1 MKKRAWLILAA
12 FGFALLIA
20 VMLYVSLAPAIT
32 KETFTF
38 EYGQKISLSSEDL
51 FPDSKIIPDQID
63 LDLSALKLEEEKK
76 YPQIGTYTIPVT
88 YHVWLWHQTE
98 EIKVKIQDTT
108 KPVFTKKTDEITLEE
123 GEDDVNFS
131 VYFKAED
138 LSKVSLV
145 YVTDE
150 VDYDTPGTYSA
161 MVRAVDASGNISEQ
175 SFQIIV
181 EEKEEPVSLI
191 TEEAQAVSDDSSL
204 SSIIN
209 SYSGTIGIYYK
220 NLKSGESYIYN
231 DIDFYPCSVIK
242 LCVLLTVYDQANR
255 GNISL
260 SQCQPYLKS
269 MIIYSNN
276 DSYNTL
282 LQMLGAGDGLRGLEI
297 VNEYLASIG
306 ISRTRIHHSLQP
318 AAEEFGDGSYNV
330 SCPSDI
336 GILFEKLYR
345 YELFSSQ
352 QSEEILSLL
361 KQCADTN
368 AIWQGLPH
376 GAMFAH
382 KTGWAYDLYL
392 DGGIVYRPSSDYVLV
407 IFTDNVAYRSSFFQE
422 ISSYFYYH

>member
-1 MKKRAWLILAA
+1 M
-12 FGFALLIA
+12 
-20 VMLYVSLAPAIT
+20 
-32 KETFTF
+32 
-38 EYGQKISLSSEDL
+38 
-51 FPDSKIIPDQID
+51 
-63 LDLSALKLEEEKK
+63 
-76 YPQIGTYTIPVT
+76 
-88 YHVWLWHQTE
+88 
-98 EIKVKIQDTT
+98 
-108 KPVFTKKTDEITLEE
+108 
-123 GEDDVNFS
+123 
-131 VYFKAED
+131 YFKAED

-209 SYSGTIGIYYK
+209 SYSGMIGIYYK

-318 AAEEFGDGSYNV
+318 AAEEFGDGSSNV

-361 KQCADTN
+361 KQCADAVLLMLERTPPEVLSSIRRSGIYLTGGV
-368 AIWQGLPH
+368 ARTPGITDYLEG
-376 GAMFAH
+376 
-382 KTGWAYDLYL
+382 KTGLMFHTVKEPEYCVAKGLREIIRSPELGRLAYSMKDEN
-392 DGGIVYRPSSDYVLV
+392 YRWM
-407 IFTDNVAYRSSFFQE
+407 R
-422 ISSYFYYH
+422 